1 MKKHGFKLAVVGLI
15 SLAFL
20 FLFFRKVDWGQ
31 FLHYTTSA
39 NPFFFALII
48 LLVPLHL
55 AARALRWHVLL
66 KYQKKGVRFASTFA
80 ANAVGFTVSNVFPG
94 RLGEIV
100 KPLYLARKEGLGPG
114 FCLGTVVVERIFDIF
129 VMCALLG
136 IFLLAKPLHGAAF
149 SLSPE
154 TLGRLVFWGR
164 IGVGFALAILLA
176 CVGLYFFKDAA
187 TRVLAALLKPFPRRF
202 SDRALELAREFI
214 DGLTFFRSVGDLL
227 LYTVLSF
234 VVWLGIVF
242 YYWILFLAYRQP
254 QTFFVLIPYVFLTMV
269 GASIPTP
276 GMIGGFDF
284 FSQLGMTS
292 LYGLDRDLATGM
304 TLVMHAVQVG
314 VTCLIGYVILWK
326 EGLSLVQ
333 LKRMGKAQDP

>member
-1 MKKHGFKLAVVGLI
+1 MKKHGFKLAIVALI

-31 FLHYTTSA
+31 FLRYATSA
-39 NPFFFALII
+39 NPLLLG
-48 LLVPLHL
+48 LLVLL
-55 AARALRWHVLL
+55 APMHMATRAVRWHVLL
-66 KYQKKGVRFASTFA
+66 KYQKKGVRFANTFS
-80 ANAVGFTVSNVFPG
+80 ANAVGFTVSSVFPG

-136 IFLLAKPLHGAAF
+136 IFLMAKPLYAGAF
-149 SLSPE
+149 DLSPE
-154 TLGRLVFWGR
+154 ALGRLVFWGR
-164 IGVGFALAILLA
+164 VGVLFALGVLLV
-176 CVGLYFFKDAA
+176 CLCLYFFKDA
-187 TRVLAALLKPFPRRF
+187 TMRVLTAVLKPFPERF
-202 SDRALELAREFI
+202 SARALELAREFI
-214 DGLTFFRSVGDLL
+214 DGLTFFRSIGDLL
-227 LYTVLSF
+227 LYTALSF
-234 VVWLGIVF
+234 VVWLGIIF
-242 YYWILFLAYRQP
+242 YYWVLFFAYHQP
-254 QTFFVLIPYVFLTMV
+254 RPFFVLIPYVFLTMV

-284 FSQLGMTS
+284 FSQLGMMS

-304 TLVMHAVQVG
+304 TLVMHAVQIG
-314 VTCLIGYVILWK
+314 VTCLVGYAILWK

-333 LKRMGKAQDP
+333 LKRMGKAEDP

>member
-1 MKKHGFKLAVVGLI
+1 MKKHGLKLAVVTII
-15 SLAFL
+15 SLVFL
-20 FLFFRKVDWGQ
+20 FLFFRKIDWGE
-31 FLHYTTSA
+31 FLRYTTSA

-48 LLVPLHL
+48 LMAPLHL
-55 AARALRWHVLL
+55 ATRALRWHVLL
-66 KYQKKGVRFASTFA
+66 KYQKKGVRFASTFS

-94 RLGEIV
+94 RIGEIV
-100 KPLYLARKEGLGPG
+100 KPLYLARKEGMGAG

-136 IFLLAKPLHGAAF
+136 IFLMAKPLYASAF

-154 TLGRLVFWGR
+154 TLGRLAFWGK
-164 IGVGFALAILLA
+164 IGVLFALAVLVVCL
-176 CVGLYFFKDAA
+176 CLYFFKEA
-187 TRVLAALLKPFPRRF
+187 TMRVLTALLRPLPKSF
-202 SDRALELAREFI
+202 SDRALGLAREFI
-214 DGLTFFRSVGDLL
+214 EGLTFFRTVGDFF
-227 LYTVLSF
+227 LYTALSF
-234 VVWLGIVF
+234 VVWLAIVL
-242 YYWILFLAYRQP
+242 YYWVLFFAYRQP
-254 QTFFVLIPYVFLTMV
+254 QPFFVLIPYVFLTMV

-284 FSQLGMTS
+284 FSQLGMMS

-314 VTCLIGYVILWK
+314 VTCLIGYAILGK

-333 LKRMGKAQDP
+333 LKRMGKAENP